1 MPKKLAL
8 VTGGTRGIGAA
19 IGKKLKSDGYEVV
32 ASYIGHN
39 EPAKIFT
46 NETGIRNIKFDVSYF
61 EDCRKAVETIEKEYN
76 QTIDILVNNA
86 GITKDKFLHKMS
98 VEEWNAVININLN
111 SMFNVTRNVI
121 ESMRSKGFG
130 RIVSISSINGVKGQ
144 MGQSNYSASKAG
156 IIGFT
161 KAVAQENANKGIT
174 VNAVAPGY
182 VGTDMVKKIDSK
194 ILDNIVAQIPVG
206 RLAEPNEIA
215 SIVSYLCSD
224 DAGFITGSTFNI
236 NGGQYYQ

>member
-1 MPKKLAL
+1 MSKKLAL
-8 VTGGTRGIGAA
+8 VTGGTRGIGAEIA
-19 IGKKLKSDGYEVV
+19 RKLKDDGHEVV
-32 ASYIGHN
+32 ASYIGHA
-39 EPAKIFT
+39 EPAEKFT
-46 NETGIRNIKFDVSYF
+46 KETGIKSLKFDVAWF
-61 EDCRKAVETIEKEYN
+61 EDCQKAIKQIEQDFN
-76 QTIDILVNNA
+76 QSIDILVNNA

-121 ESMRSKGFG
+121 EQMRKKGFG

-182 VGTDMVKKIDSK
+182 VGTDMLKKIDPK
-194 ILDNIVAQIPVG
+194 ILESIVAQIPVG

-215 SIVSYLCSD
+215 SMVSYLCSEN
-224 DAGFITGSTFNI
+224 AGFITGATFNI